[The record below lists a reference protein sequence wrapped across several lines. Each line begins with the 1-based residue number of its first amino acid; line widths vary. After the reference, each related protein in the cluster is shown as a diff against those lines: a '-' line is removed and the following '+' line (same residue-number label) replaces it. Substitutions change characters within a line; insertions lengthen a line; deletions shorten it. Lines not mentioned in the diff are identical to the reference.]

1 MTIMPQ
7 INPPKYVR
15 QILFTLQA
23 RGHLAY
29 LVGGCVRDVIMEI
42 TPQDWDICT
51 SALPEEVLELFP
63 GSMPT
68 GIRHGTVTVVIGSK
82 SSEVT
87 TFRTEGDYRDHR
99 RPDSVTFVSDLITDL
114 SRRDFTMNAIALS
127 ADGMIADPFDGV
139 SDIAKRTIRCVGEPK
154 LRFTED
160 ALRMFRALRF
170 SARLGFTIEYDTMQA
185 IEQCAPLA
193 AELAPERVRDEIEKI
208 LLTTR
213 PETMSAAISFGL
225 MKKYI
230 SGAGWKTPNFAD
242 IADMPRKALTRWVA
256 FAIMLRKYGY
266 IPSARD
272 FLMQLRLDGRTI
284 RCCADAEVLLSQ
296 EPPRDDLGWKK
307 MLNRYGVD
315 TVTCAV
321 QTYAVIYGIDREK
334 ELKNIL
340 KSGECFSLKH
350 LAVTGDDLL
359 ALGLKGPELG
369 EMLKFLLE
377 YVMEYPDN
385 NKREILLEL
394 AKYSE
399 ES

>member
-1 MTIMPQ
+1 MPQ

-63 GSMPT
+63 GSVPT

-225 MKKYI
+225 MKKYV

>member
-1 MTIMPQ
+1 MPQ

-63 GSMPT
+63 GSVPT

-185 IEQCAPLA
+185 IEECAPLA

-321 QTYAVIYGIDREK
+321 QAYAVIYGIDREK

>member
-1 MTIMPQ
+1 MP
-7 INPPKYVR
+7 
-15 QILFTLQA
+15 
-23 RGHLAY
+23 
-29 LVGGCVRDVIMEI
+29 C
-42 TPQDWDICT
+42 
-51 SALPEEVLELFP
+51 PEEVMELFP
-63 GSMPT
+63 GSRPT
-68 GIRHGTVTVVIGSK
+68 GLEHGTVTVIIGSK
-82 SSEVT
+82 SAEVT

-114 SRRDFTMNAIALS
+114 GRRDFSMNAIALS
-127 ADGMIADPFDGV
+127 ADGMLADPFDGV
-139 SDIAKRTIRCVGEPK
+139 SDIEKRCIRCVGNPK

-170 SARLGFTIEYDTMQA
+170 SARLGFTIEYDTLSA
-185 IEQCAPLA
+185 IEECAELA
-193 AELAPERVRDEIEKI
+193 SELAPERVRDEVEKI

-225 MKKYI
+225 MKRYI

-242 IADMPRKALTRWVA
+242 LASMPRKPLSRWVA
-256 FAIMLRKYGY
+256 FSIMLRKYGY
-266 IPSARD
+266 IPSASE
-272 FLMQLRLDGRTI
+272 FLKQLRLDRAHNTLLHGR
-284 RCCADAEVLLSQ
+284 RGAFESGSAFGQSRLEKL
-296 EPPRDDLGWKK
+296 
-307 MLNRYGVD
+307 LNRYGVD

-321 QTYAVIYGIDREK
+321 QAYSVIMGIDCEK
-334 ELKNIL
+334 ELRAVL

-359 ALGLKGPELG
+359 SLGLKGPELG

-377 YVMEYPDN
+377 YVMEYPEN

>member
-1 MTIMPQ
+1 
-7 INPPKYVR
+7 
-15 QILFTLQA
+15 
-23 RGHLAY
+23 
-29 LVGGCVRDVIMEI
+29 
-42 TPQDWDICT
+42 
-51 SALPEEVLELFP
+51 
-63 GSMPT
+63 
-68 GIRHGTVTVVIGSK
+68 
-82 SSEVT
+82 
-87 TFRTEGDYRDHR
+87 
-99 RPDSVTFVSDLITDL
+99 
-114 SRRDFTMNAIALS
+114 
-127 ADGMIADPFDGV
+127 
-139 SDIAKRTIRCVGEPK
+139 
-154 LRFTED
+154 
-160 ALRMFRALRF
+160 
-170 SARLGFTIEYDTMQA
+170 
-185 IEQCAPLA
+185 
-193 AELAPERVRDEIEKI
+193 
-208 LLTTR
+208 
-213 PETMSAAISFGL
+213 
-225 MKKYI
+225 
-230 SGAGWKTPNFAD
+230 
-242 IADMPRKALTRWVA
+242 MPRKALTRWVA

-334 ELKNIL
+334 EIKNIL

>member
-1 MTIMPQ
+1 MPQ

-63 GSMPT
+63 GSVPT

-230 SGAGWKTPNFAD
+230 SGAGWKTPNYAD

>member
-1 MTIMPQ
+1 MPQ

-68 GIRHGTVTVVIGSK
+68 GIRHGTVTVIIGSK

-139 SDIAKRTIRCVGEPK
+139 NDIAKRTIRCVGEPK

-185 IEQCAPLA
+185 IEECAPLA

-369 EMLKFLLE
+369 EMLHFLLE

>member
-1 MTIMPQ
+1 MPQ

-185 IEQCAPLA
+185 IELCAPLA

-340 KSGECFSLKH
+340 KSGECFSLKY